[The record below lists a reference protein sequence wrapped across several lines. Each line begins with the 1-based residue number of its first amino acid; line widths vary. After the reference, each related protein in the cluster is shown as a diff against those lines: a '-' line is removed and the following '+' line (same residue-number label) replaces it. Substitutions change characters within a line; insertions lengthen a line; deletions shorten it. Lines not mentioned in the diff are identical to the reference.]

1 MNKAVFEGLIVDAF
15 DNPVAAASVG
25 ADATY
30 VVIEDGF
37 RFHVDAH
44 RVDEQIMA
52 SFAGQVQ
59 DNRDL
64 IGEGMMKMLGKD
76 DLFTKVS
83 VDRALKN
90 FSQQATKIYE
100 TGIPEQT
107 RAYLGMLGFRII
119 IDRHGEV
126 LKIDMPARADDES
139 DGNG

>member
-1 MNKAVFEGLIVDAF
+1 MSKAVFEGLIFDTG
-15 DNPVAAASVG
+15 DNPVAISQVG

-37 RFHVDAH
+37 AYHVDAH
-44 RVDEQIMA
+44 RVDEQVMA
-52 SFAGQVQ
+52 RFAGQVQ
-59 DNRDL
+59 ENRDL

-90 FSQQATKIYE
+90 FSKQAAKIYE
-100 TGIPEQT
+100 TGIPQET

-119 IDRHGEV
+119 IDRHGDV
-126 LKIDMPARADDES
+126 QRIDMPTQASDEE
-139 DGNG
+139 G

>member
-1 MNKAVFEGLIVDAF
+1 MSKAVFEGLIFDLD
-15 DNPVAAASVG
+15 DNPVASSQVG

-37 RFHVDAH
+37 AYHVDAH
-44 RVDEQIMA
+44 RVDEQVMA
-52 SFAGQVQ
+52 RFAGQVQ
-59 DNRDL
+59 ENRDL

-100 TGIPEQT
+100 TGIPQET
-107 RAYLGMLGFRII
+107 RAYLGMLGFRIV
-119 IDRHGEV
+119 IDRHGDV
-126 LKIDMPARADDES
+126 QRIDMPTQASGDE
-139 DGNG
+139 D